1 MKCSYYTNGTTGIQS
16 FKVFLDCFSDP
27 EQEANKS
34 SATSILKDFL
44 ASQKPANDED
54 KEATFLPDL
63 MQVWSFASETNDDK
77 LLSAVP
83 AVLALLLRTL
93 SNILDLSEYGLR
105 LARTV
110 LLKKQLELVAR
121 GLTASKGKEFVIS
134 PALRLLREI
143 TIFDGG
149 VLAKQV
155 FRARDQTLKGLSRNL
170 CLRLNGAA
178 VEDLRKPSVRTNA
191 LRFLLALIK
200 FLPPDAKRELF
211 NQRDIVASLTRDMK
225 DDPPFIIRDI
235 LETLKTY
242 VVLDE
247 ALPREAKTRIVNGP
261 SLGRISALYRYD
273 FQEEAATPVKKPVSE
288 LAHEFLILACTSLN
302 AGVLIRQSG
311 LYPRGVDPDDTHD
324 VDAEHKFIDLGLDS
338 IEWMDGFTDK
348 VPVRNTILSEF
359 IKTLRP
365 WSNAKQG
372 ELLLAILE
380 AAPELFADYF
390 YSNRDFSFDPKLT
403 ATWIGYSTFVF
414 SALQLPVPVFFGY
427 HSKYP
432 RLPPPTAI
440 VLENIL
446 PKPLSQKVLTRCL
459 TLPNH
464 NLITFFGI
472 RILCVAF
479 KKLQTVLKMYHEA
492 GSGPSSIWAQ
502 AAEDLVDEFC
512 QRCPPIRDVII
523 AFRKMTTT
531 DLMQRQAITKLIVL
545 YYEVVPRLAV
555 NAKFGVSAALADTLR
570 ALEKSTLTAHE
581 QALRAI
587 ELENLFKFAH
597 YSPAMRWFTKNEDL
611 ALSPFMAMLQ
621 LYVEAPAGLPLLKL
635 RSVLGSVVQ
644 ENQILQTQTAIS
656 ALETLVL
663 RLQEMDP
670 KDDPLVVYSFLD
682 DCVSRCASKPMKY
695 ILALEELRSDAGPKD
710 DAPPLSL
717 LLLVIMEQWPFLVE
731 SANDATLQVVARFI
745 SRYLSASI
753 KIKEDE
759 KTLQLI
765 TKKLADNSSTTS
777 NAHKIFKRSKKAIE
791 DVTVPKPTSEMPPI
805 TPVTQPRT
813 TLAEEKSTIL
823 ATMSGDFGDASED
836 HKSLTRW
843 IGKEVDEVIEEGHV
857 GRLIMLLSSEHLSVR
872 KEAATNISKFSL
884 KLKESSFDEK
894 EQIWLLLSEL
904 VETAKMITEKGP
916 LPTVIAA
923 FASRAVDVLK
933 DPLHCLYGKINKLLS
948 GGPTWKL
955 DKIPL
960 MHKVFNEQPTLD
972 DSHYAELHWL
982 LSTLI
987 AGLRTPTDMALYR
1000 NRRVFEHLLSTYNS
1014 TNLATGIRDKILRI
1028 MFRASSIEGGSTTL
1042 ITRLSTI
1049 TWLQAQVSLGGG
1061 TSLKVLMERILESC
1075 DKKRVASWS
1084 KGNGSVKEDAMGF
1097 NGSK

>member
-1 MKCSYYTNGTTGIQS
+1 M
-16 FKVFLDCFSDP
+16 DP
-27 EQEANKS
+27 EQEVNKS

-44 ASQKPANDED
+44 ASQTPANDDD
-54 KEATFLPDL
+54 KEAIFLPDL

-105 LARTV
+105 LARAL
-110 LLKKQLELVAR
+110 LLKKQLELIAR
-121 GLTASKGKEFVIS
+121 GLTSSKGKEFVIS
-134 PALRLLREI
+134 PPLRLLREV

-149 VLAKQV
+149 VMAKQV
-155 FRARDQTLKGLSRNL
+155 FRARDQALKGLSRNL
-170 CLRLNGAA
+170 SLRLNGAA
-178 VEDLRKPSVRTNA
+178 MEDLRKPSVRTNA
-191 LRFLLALIK
+191 IRFLLALIK
-200 FLPPDAKRELF
+200 FLPSDAKRELF
-211 NQRDIVASLTRDMK
+211 NQRDVVASLTRDMK
-225 DDPPFIIRDI
+225 DDPPFIIRDV

-261 SLGRISALYRYD
+261 SLSRISALYRYD
-273 FQEEAATPVKKPVSE
+273 LQEEAATPIKKSVGE
-288 LAHEFLILACTSLN
+288 LAHEFLILVCTSLN

-324 VDAEHKFIDLGLDS
+324 VDADDKFIDLGLDS
-338 IEWMDGFTDK
+338 VEWMNKFTDK

-372 ELLLAILE
+372 ELLLAILK

-403 ATWIGYSTFVF
+403 ATWIGYSAFVF

-446 PKPLSQKVLTRCL
+446 PQPLSQKVLTRCL

-472 RILCVAF
+472 RILCIAF
-479 KKLQTVLKMYHEA
+479 KKLQTALKMYQEA
-492 GSGPSSIWAQ
+492 ASGPSSIWAQ
-502 AAEDLVDEFC
+502 AGEELVDQFC

-523 AFRKMTTT
+523 AFRRMTVR
-531 DLMQRQAITKLIVL
+531 DLMQREAATKLIVL
-545 YYEVVPRLAV
+545 YYEVAPRLALD
-555 NAKFGVSAALADTLR
+555 AKFGVSAALAETLHT
-570 ALEKSTLTAHE
+570 LEKSTLTAHE
-581 QALRAI
+581 HALRAM

-597 YSPAMRWFTKNEDL
+597 YSPAMRWFSKTEGL
-611 ALSPFMAMLQ
+611 SLSPFMAMLQ
-621 LYVEAPAGLPLLKL
+621 LYAEAPAGLPLLKL

-656 ALETLVL
+656 ALESIVL
-663 RLQEMDP
+663 RLREIDP
-670 KDDPLVVYSFLD
+670 SDDSTAVYSFLD
-682 DCVSRCASKPMKY
+682 NCVSRCASKPIKY
-695 ILALEELRSDAGPKD
+695 ILALEELRSSAGSKD
-710 DAPPLSL
+710 NAPPLSL
-717 LLLVIMEQWPFLVE
+717 LSLVIMEQWPFLVE
-731 SANDATLQVVARFI
+731 SANDATLQVVARFV
-745 SRYLSASI
+745 SRYLSASL

-765 TKKLADNSSTTS
+765 TEKLVDDSPTSS
-777 NAHKIFKRSKKAIE
+777 NAHKIMKTSKKAVE
-791 DVTVPKPTSEMPPI
+791 SVTVPEPKSELPPI
-805 TPVTQPRT
+805 TTVTQSRT
-813 TLAEEKSTIL
+813 TLAEDSSTIL
-823 ATMSGDFGDASED
+823 SATSKDFQNASED

-843 IGKEVDEVIEEGHV
+843 IGKEVDEVIEEGHIAK
-857 GRLIMLLSSEHLSVR
+857 LIMLLSSEHLSVR

-904 VETAKMITEKGP
+904 VETAKMIIEREP
-916 LPTVIAA
+916 LPTVIAV
-923 FASRAVDVLK
+923 FASRAVDVLE
-933 DPLHCLYGKINKLLS
+933 DPLHCLYGKVNKLLS

-972 DSHYAELHWL
+972 DSHYAEMHWL

-987 AGLRTPTDMALYR
+987 SGLRTPADMALYR

-1014 TNLATGIRDKILRI
+1014 TNLATGIRDKILRV

-1042 ITRLSTI
+1042 ITRFSTM
-1049 TWLQAQVSLGGG
+1049 TWLQAQVALGGG
-1061 TSLKVLMERILESC
+1061 TNLKVLMERILESC
-1075 DKKRVASWS
+1075 DKKRVSSWS
-1084 KGNGSVKEDAMGF
+1084 KGNGKVKEDTLDF
-1097 NGSK
+1097 SSSK